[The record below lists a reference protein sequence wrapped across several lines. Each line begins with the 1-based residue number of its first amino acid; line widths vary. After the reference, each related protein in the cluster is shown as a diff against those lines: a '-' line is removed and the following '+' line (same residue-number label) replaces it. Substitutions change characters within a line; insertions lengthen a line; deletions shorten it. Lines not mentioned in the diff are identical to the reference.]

1 MSVSKDISEWS
12 VNLLKAKC
20 AAEGLKRT
28 GRKAELV
35 AR

>member
-1 MSVSKDISEWS
+1 MEWT

-20 AAEGLKRT
+20 AEEGLKRT
-28 GRKAELV
+28 GRKDELV